1 MTTRMRMTGI
11 STKILKFLL
20 VADAVLAAVSVIFFD
35 IRVFYSMQIGFITSM
50 SVMLASFISYRRMIT
65 VRAEKEIVMIDDSK
79 DAIDRVEDPYD
90 LYDNEET
97 TKSEEQS
104 LAETIKEEK
113 KKLKENRRSLFE
125 ILKDTKAALSVYRL
139 GAYLLLVLGFLYLQ
153 RHELLHIPGYLFTLC
168 LPPVIIV
175 AILLRDKSNDSTDT
189 IQ

>member
-1 MTTRMRMTGI
+1 MTMRMRMTGI
-11 STKILKFLL
+11 SKKILKFLL
-20 VADAVLAAVSVIFFD
+20 IVDAVLIAIGVIFFD
-35 IRVFYSMQIGFITSM
+35 TKVFYSMQIGFITSM
-50 SVMLASFISYRRMIT
+50 LVMLASFVSYRRMIA
-65 VRAEKEIVMIDDSK
+65 VRVEKEIITIDDSK

-90 LYDNEET
+90 LYDDEEII
-97 TKSEEQS
+97 KEEQS

-153 RHELLHIPGYLFTLC
+153 RHELLHIRGYLFALS

-175 AILLRDKSNDSTDT
+175 AILLRDKTNHSKDT